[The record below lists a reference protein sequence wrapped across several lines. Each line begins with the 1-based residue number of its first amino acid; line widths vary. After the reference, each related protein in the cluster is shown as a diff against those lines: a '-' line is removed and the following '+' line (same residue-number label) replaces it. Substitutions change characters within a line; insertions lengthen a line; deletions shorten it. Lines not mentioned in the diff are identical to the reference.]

1 MWDAISRL
9 TQFVQGAGAKEA
21 VTMELAAR
29 DFSYSL
35 ARIYAGSGKDR
46 NDEFQTGKGLG
57 ISPRVSWL
65 HTLRG
70 KEWSFKESLVPTFQM
85 EATQPDKCC

>member
-1 MWDAISRL
+1 MQAAISRL
-9 TQFVQGAGAKEA
+9 TQFIQGAGSKDA

-46 NDEFQTGKGLG
+46 NDGFQTRKGPG

-70 KEWSFKESLVPTFQM
+70 EEWSFKASLVPAFQM
-85 EATQPDKCC
+85 EAAQPDKHC